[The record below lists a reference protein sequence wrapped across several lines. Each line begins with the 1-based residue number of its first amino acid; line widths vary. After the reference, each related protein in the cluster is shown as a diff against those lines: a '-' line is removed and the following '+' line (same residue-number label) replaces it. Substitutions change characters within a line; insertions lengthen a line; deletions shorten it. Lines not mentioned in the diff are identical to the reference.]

1 MLSIF
6 HRSITLQALGKYFTP
21 PALEVILAANL
32 GQDTLRGQIGHD
44 EFHFDANA
52 FAKSYA
58 YLEANRDQVPP
69 ALERGDLF
77 TAWRAMGRLTHA
89 AQDFYAHSN
98 YISLWL
104 ACFPSD
110 AWPAPEEI
118 NPLDGDL
125 LASPALR
132 SGKLYYPLEALSYIS
147 SIKKYILPLI
157 PRDSHAWMNL
167 DAPGQGPK
175 FPYAMAAAIKRTD
188 WEYEETM
195 RRLPENL
202 ALKFTGR

>member
-1 MLSIF
+1 MLSIY
-6 HRSITLQALGKYFTP
+6 HRSITLQALGNYFTP
-21 PALEVILAANL
+21 AALEVILAANL

-52 FAKSYA
+52 FAKSRA
-58 YLEANRDQVPP
+58 YLEANREQVQP
-69 ALERGDLF
+69 ALERGDGPA
-77 TAWRAMGRLTHA
+77 AWRALGRLTHA

-104 ACFPSD
+104 ARYPTD
-110 AWPAPEEI
+110 AWPAPEEV
-118 NPLDGDL
+118 NPLDGEL

-132 SGKLYYPLEALSYIS
+132 SGKLYYPLEALSYIP

-167 DAPGQGPK
+167 DTPGQGPK
-175 FPYAMAAAIKRTD
+175 FPYAMAAAIKRTA

-195 RRLPENL
+195 RRLPENMAKKL
-202 ALKFTGR
+202 AGG